1 MIFRHKDKITN
12 VFFKTYR
19 GCINIQAEKQKKHIE
34 DCVFVVEGVSKL
46 RKLLKRG
53 CEAAQLCL
61 TPGEATSVGAEP
73 GVGRTPTPSS
83 P

>member
-1 MIFRHKDKITN
+1 M
-12 VFFKTYR
+12 FFKDISWLHQYSGRKT
-19 GCINIQAEKQKKHIE
+19 KKHIE